1 MAQGA
6 QPKAAP
12 EEEGTLD
19 EDLAAQVEAELAE
32 LPDEAYIRT
41 RATGDSDGS
50 SDDEENISDAD
61 DADIS
66 DDDGADSAHG
76 EPSVI
81 ADTQADEPMTQA
93 RFVDHLLFSMP
104 VKLQQAAEE
113 TCTAF
118 CSGRQGFICF
128 ENLSRGAGRTPC
140 MLLSVRDNGQR

>member
-1 MAQGA
+1 MVQGA

-50 SDDEENISDAD
+50 SDDEEDISDAD
-61 DADIS
+61 DADISDS

-93 RFVDHLLFSMP
+93 RFVDHLLL
-104 VKLQQAAEE
+104 KHARQA
-113 TCTAF
+113 
-118 CSGRQGFICF
+118 S
-128 ENLSRGAGRTPC
+128 AGCQRDLHC
-140 MLLSVRDNGQR
+140 ILLR